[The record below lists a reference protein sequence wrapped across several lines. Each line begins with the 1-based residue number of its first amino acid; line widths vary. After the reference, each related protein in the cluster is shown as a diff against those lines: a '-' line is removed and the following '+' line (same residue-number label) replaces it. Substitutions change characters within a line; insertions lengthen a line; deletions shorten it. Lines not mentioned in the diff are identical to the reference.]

1 MHRARCSHVSCAPTR
16 SARAVGSG
24 RLSLRML
31 ACQPRNVIRSQ
42 AGSPAGPRSPA
53 SYVSHTRFWSGTQTT
68 VLLPIRSRTNTPSS
82 QSCVGAR
89 PPEDRNRADTRS
101 ELVLV
106 ASNGLAST
114 SGVCRADWVD
124 GADSSLR
131 RRSAKS
137 TIYMA
142 CVGCQLASALTASR
156 QALKR
161 RSGMAAMMRPIGGPG
176 VNDAVLW
183 RNQIPRPP

>member
-1 MHRARCSHVSCAPTR
+1 MVP
-16 SARAVGSG
+16 G

-53 SYVSHTRFWSGTQTT
+53 SYVSHTRFRSGTQA
-68 VLLPIRSRTNTPSS
+68 VALLASRSWTDKSSS

-89 PPEDRNRADTRS
+89 PLEGRNRADTRS

-106 ASNGLAST
+106 ASNGLAPT
-114 SGVCRADWVD
+114 AGVCHADWVD
-124 GADSSLR
+124 GADGSFQCR
-131 RRSAKS
+131 GAKS

-142 CVGCQLASALTASR
+142 CIGCQLASALTASR

-161 RSGMAAMMRPIGGPG
+161 RSDMAAAMRPFGGPG
-176 VNDAVLW
+176 GMTPCSGGVNSLGRHDGSH
-183 RNQIPRPP
+183 